1 MAQNV
6 LLSPVYDL
14 QKVKGKTMKQ
24 RVNTSVSLALAG
36 VLMVSSI
43 GGALVPAAQAKGS
56 TTWRNGAIAGGAIA
70 GYGLLK
76 HNKTATIAGLGVGG
90 YSLYRRNKA
99 KKNERRQASAY
110 RSRRYGYRAR

>member
-1 MAQNV
+1 M
-6 LLSPVYDL
+6 
-14 QKVKGKTMKQ
+14 TQ
-24 RVNTSVSLALAG
+24 RIQTKISLALTG
-36 VLMVSSI
+36 VLLASAL

-76 HNKTATIAGLGVGG
+76 HNRTATIAGAGVAG

-99 KKNERRQASAY
+99 KKNERRQASY
-110 RSRRYGYRAR
+110 RLHRRYGYRAR